1 MITDKCKDE
10 PVGGDLPDCDMI
22 ANTFTFSVSSWS
34 QFALAFEG
42 PKVTSITVPEEPVN
56 INSQPVFL
64 SGIFTDDNDNENH
77 TAQWDW
83 GDGTVTDGMVNQ
95 AGNTV
100 AGSHAYGSTGVYQV
114 VLTVTDDYGHS
125 GSMTSDFVVVY
136 DPDGGFVTGGGW
148 IDSLAGAYKPDPSL
162 AGRANFGFVAKYN
175 KKQMYQAV
183 TRNSSSRWPISIST
197 PTVTSGSLLPVATT
211 LSSREPAPS
220 VDRVIT
226 SSKFGPAIMTRTHSG
241 SRSGRKMIQVMKR
254 LFTIT
259 VMTNLSGVDQ

>member
-1 MITDKCKDE
+1 M
-10 PVGGDLPDCDMI
+10 
-22 ANTFTFSVSSWS
+22 
-34 QFALAFEG
+34 
-42 PKVTSITVPEEPVN
+42 
-56 INSQPVFL
+56 
-64 SGIFTDDNDNENH
+64 
-77 TAQWDW
+77 DW

-175 KKQMYQAV
+175 KKANV
-183 TRNSSSRWPISIST
+183 P
-197 PTVTSGSLLPVATT
+197 SGNTEFQFKMADLNFHSDSNEWLL
-211 LSSREPAPS
+211 
-220 VDRVIT
+220 IT
-226 SSKFGPAIMTRTHSG
+226 SSDYAKFKGTGTISGQGDYKFQIWAGDNDPDTFRIKIWEEDDSGNETVVYDNGDDQLVGGGSIVIHTRE
-241 SRSGRKMIQVMKR
+241 
-254 LFTIT
+254 
-259 VMTNLSGVDQ
+259 